1 MPRHIAILSAM
12 PEEIGLTLKFLS
24 NVVESEYGDLKIF
37 SGEWHEENSNK
48 PSLFVSTSWSGWG
61 KVSSARAATRILAN
75 TYKGSKVDTLF
86 FTGVAGS
93 ANKDVNQWDIVIPSE
108 VLQHD
113 MDARP
118 LFKQFV
124 IPALNKEKLEASQ
137 NLGDWAF
144 NIFDNALREGKLNI
158 FGKLHNG
165 LIATG
170 DKFVSDKFF
179 IKKLNDQLDGLMAV
193 EMEGASVAQVAYQEN
208 VPWLII
214 RVISD
219 SADEDA
225 FDSFEEFIKKYNNES
240 WNIIKTLLEGF
251 KTMP

>member
-12 PEEIGLTLKFLS
+12 PEEIGLTLNFLS
-24 NVVESEYGDLKIF
+24 NVVELEYGDLKIF
-37 SGEWHEENSNK
+37 SGEWCEENPNE
-48 PSLFVSTSWSGWG
+48 PSLFVSTAWSGWG
-61 KVSSARAATRILAN
+61 KVSAARAATRILSK
-75 TYKGSKVDTLF
+75 TYKGSEVEILF

-118 LFKQFV
+118 LFNKYV
-124 IPALNKEKLEASQ
+124 IPALNKEKLEVSR
-137 NLGDWAF
+137 NLGKWATTIF
-144 NIFDNALREGKLNI
+144 NNALRKGKLNI

-170 DKFVSDKFF
+170 DKFISDKIV
-179 IKKLNDQLDGLMAV
+179 IKKLSDQLDGLMAV

-208 VPWLII
+208 IPWLII

-219 SADEDA
+219 SAAEEA
-225 FDSFEEFIKKYNNES
+225 FDSFDEFIKKYN
-240 WNIIKTLLEGF
+240 F
-251 KTMP
+251 